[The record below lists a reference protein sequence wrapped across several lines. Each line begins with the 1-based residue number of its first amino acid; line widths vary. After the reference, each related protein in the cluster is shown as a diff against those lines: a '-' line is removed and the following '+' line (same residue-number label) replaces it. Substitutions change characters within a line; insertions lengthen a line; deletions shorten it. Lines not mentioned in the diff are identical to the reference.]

1 MAGLLRVASNDD
13 LDRREQEALARAELA
28 ERQNQPVIL
37 SLAGYIKSCWEAAR
51 TAKQPI
57 EQQMIKSLRRRDGRY
72 DPIKLEMIRKF
83 GGSEV
88 FMMITDVKCRAAES
102 WLRDILLDT
111 GMPPWDIQ
119 PTPIP
124 DLKPEDM
131 EAIHA
136 KVANGIMQYIQAN
149 GVSPDPAEVLELQ
162 DILTQDYRNSLLRE
176 AQAKCDAMKG
186 TISDQ
191 FVQGGWAEAFNE
203 MITDVVTFPAGFIKG
218 PIVRRQ
224 RTLHWET
231 TPDGNVIPAPTEEL
245 VPEFERVDPFLM
257 YPEPGITRISDGYMI
272 EVHKMPRTEL
282 ADLIGVPGYDDDAI
296 RHVLEGRGGVDWL
309 TSTDRPERDVLERKY
324 SADLRPTDIYDAIE
338 FWGKVS
344 GRMLLEWGMSEEEI
358 DDPAK
363 EYDANVW
370 LIGDTVIKAVLNY
383 DPLGEKP
390 YAKTCFIKVPGAF
403 WGKGIPE
410 IIADVQDVANAAAR
424 ALVNNMGIASGPQ
437 VEVNLS
443 RIDPN
448 EDISQMV
455 PWKIWQVNAD
465 PMSVNDAPA
474 VRFNQPVDNSDSL
487 MKVYERF
494 SRLADEHSGIPAYL
508 YGDLDVQGAGRTS
521 SGLSM
526 LMGAAGKGIRQ
537 VVGYIDSEIIKPVV
551 RRQFIF
557 NMRYV
562 DDPAIK
568 GDVHII
574 PRGAINLAV
583 KESTIVRKLEFLQST
598 ANEYDMEIVGKSGR
612 TALLREVA
620 KGLQMPVDDVIPTYE
635 KEQFMARQQAQQP
648 QQQQGGAGGQQQ
660 SPLGRALNPG
670 GQPKGG
676 ENMVSNRNTG
686 AA

>member
-1 MAGLLRVASNDD
+1 MAGLSLLRVASNAD
-13 LDRREQEALARAELA
+13 LMKREQEELVRAELVA
-28 ERQNQPVIL
+28 RQTQPVIL
-37 SLAGYIKSCWEAAR
+37 SLAGYIKRCWDAAR
-51 TAKQPI
+51 SAKQPI
-57 EQQMIKSLRRRDGRY
+57 ETQMLASLRRRNGEY
-72 DPIKLEMIRKF
+72 DPVKLNAIRQQ

-119 PTPIP
+119 PTPLP
-124 DLKPEDM
+124 ELKPEDM
-131 EAIHA
+131 TAIYDKLGQA
-136 KVANGIMQYIQAN
+136 VMQYIQSTGA
-149 GVSPDPAEVLELQ
+149 SPDPVEVLELQ
-162 DILTQDYRNSLLRE
+162 NMFAQDYRNSLLRE
-176 AQAKCDAMKG
+176 AQAKCDGMKAK
-186 TISDQ
+186 ISDQ
-191 FVQGGWAEAFNE
+191 FVQGGWAEAFND
-203 MITDVVTFPAGFIKG
+203 MITDVVTFPAAFIKG

-224 RTLHWET
+224 RTLGWAPQLDGSVMAV
-231 TPDGNVIPAPTEEL
+231 PDEVLAPEY
-245 VPEFERVDPFLM
+245 ERVDPFLV
-257 YPEPGITRISDGYMI
+257 YPEPGITNINDGYFI

-282 ADLIGVPGYDDDAI
+282 AELIGVPGYDDDAI
-296 RHVLEGRGGVDWL
+296 RHVLDGLGGIDWL
-309 TSTDRPERDVLERKY
+309 TTTDIPERDVLERKY
-324 SADLRPTDIYDAIE
+324 STEMRPTDIYDAIE

-344 GRMLLEWGMSEEEI
+344 GKMLLEWGMSEEEI

-390 YAKTCFIKVPGAF
+390 YTKVCFIKVPGAF

-443 RIDPN
+443 RISAN
-448 EDISQMV
+448 EDITQMV

-465 PMSVNDAPA
+465 PLSANDSPA
-474 VRFNQPVDNSDSL
+474 IRFTQPVDNSDGL
-487 MKVYERF
+487 LKVYEKF

-537 VVGYIDSEIIKPVV
+537 VVGYIDSDVIKPVV
-551 RRQFIF
+551 QRQFTY
-557 NMRYV
+557 NMRYI
-562 DDPAIK
+562 DDPFIK
-568 GDVHII
+568 GDAQIV

-583 KESTIVRKLEFLQST
+583 KESTLVRKLEFLQAT
-598 ANEYDMEIVGKSGR
+598 ANPIDLEIVGKSGR
-612 TALLREVA
+612 TAILREVA
-620 KGLQMPVDDVIPTYE
+620 KGLQMPIDDVIPSYE
-635 KEQFMARQQAQQP
+635 KEQFMARVQP
-648 QQQQGGAGGQQQ
+648 PSQSGQGESQSPIGAALSAGGE
-660 SPLGRALNPG
+660 
-670 GQPKGG
+670 PKGG
-676 ENMVSNRNTG
+676 QSGNTVSNRNTG